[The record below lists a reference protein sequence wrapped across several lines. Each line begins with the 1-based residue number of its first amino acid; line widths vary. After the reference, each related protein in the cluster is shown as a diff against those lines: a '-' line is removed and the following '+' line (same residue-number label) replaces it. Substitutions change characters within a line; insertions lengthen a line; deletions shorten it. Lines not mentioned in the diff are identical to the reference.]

1 MNYNQKVLLGLL
13 ILFFIILVIY
23 TSYASNQY
31 EVSVEVNSS
40 LLDKFNSNL
49 EQISVKDNNLKVILI
64 NLDKR
69 KDRLQSLITSYYQ
82 SDLSDVTDLYR
93 LSAIDGRK
101 QLDDILPLMSENATK
116 EFSMYKKSGKRL
128 GHHSLTDGGL
138 GCYMSHVLAWKNVK
152 EFGVPCIVAEDDIF
166 IPKNTYDNINEIT
179 QLVEGIP
186 RNRPY
191 IILFY
196 SICKSYSWDN
206 LECVPIENGLYKAN
220 QFWSTAFYYVTPEA
234 AAVMLDNIFPI
245 HYQIDHAMSKW
256 NRDGLI
262 DIFYKHNIVDMAMND
277 SDIQAPLL

>member
-1 MNYNQKVLLGLL
+1 MNYNQKVLVGLL
-13 ILFFIILVIY
+13 ILFFIIVII
-23 TSYASNQY
+23 YASSENNQY
-31 EVSVEVNSS
+31 DEVNSS

-49 EQISVKDNNLKVILI
+49 EQISVKNNNLKVILI
-64 NLDKR
+64 NLDNR
-69 KDRLQSLITSYYQ
+69 KDRLQSLITGYHQ
-82 SDLSDVTDLYR
+82 SDLSEVTDLYR

-101 QLDDILPLMSENATK
+101 QLDDILPLMTENATK
-116 EFSMYKKSGKRL
+116 EFSMYQISGKRV
-128 GHHSLTDGGL
+128 GHHSLTEGGL

-166 IPKNTYDNINEIT
+166 IPTNTYDKINEII
-179 QLVEGIP
+179 QLVEDIP

-191 IILFY
+191 IILFH
-196 SICKSYSWDN
+196 SICKSHNWDK

-262 DIFYKHNIVDMAMND
+262 DIFYKKNIVDMAIYD
-277 SDIQAPLL
+277 SDIQAPLLE